1 VKRGDLV
8 IKVRGYSDKN
18 KVGVVIEDLMVN
30 PTGNEFIDVMVDG
43 VKTTW
48 YADYVEVINECKWL

>member
-8 IKVRGYSDKN
+8 IKVKGYSDKN
-18 KVGVVIEDLMVN
+18 KVGVVVEDLMVN
-30 PTGNEFIDVMVDG
+30 PTGNEFISVMVDG
-43 VKTTW
+43 KETTW